1 MWKLQGYAL
10 CIVSICCLHLREPGG
25 VSRVFAA
32 APLPKGEIVAR
43 CEDRTSRLDLNN
55 AQESSCTSLGS
66 EEFQGQ
72 YQLQEDDKEQGMS
85 FRWTPYEMTESNL
98 RLRYPPGARRPLW
111 GY

>member
-10 CIVSICCLHLREPGG
+10 CIVSICCLNLREPGG

-32 APLPKGEIVAR
+32 APPPAGKVIAR
-43 CEDRTSRLDLNN
+43 CEDRTSGLTPNDS
-55 AQESSCTSLGS
+55 QENSCTSPWA

-72 YQLQEDDKEQGMS
+72 YQSQEDTDQGIS
-85 FRWTPYEMTESNL
+85 FRWAPYELSESEL